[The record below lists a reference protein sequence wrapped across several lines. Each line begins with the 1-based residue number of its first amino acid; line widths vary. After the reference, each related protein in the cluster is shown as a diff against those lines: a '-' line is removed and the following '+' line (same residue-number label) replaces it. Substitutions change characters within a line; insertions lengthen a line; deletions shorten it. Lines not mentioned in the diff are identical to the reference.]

1 MKKLNKSIF
10 DIFNKEDKE
19 VYKEHDVVIKFNNA
33 SYVLGDFIKAFENYY
48 ILNQIQSEQYGSQ
61 YTQVK
66 SKIKHKYFVK
76 LVNSLKRI
84 DLVETPSIEKA
95 AKEHDYT
102 KLLNMLDG
110 LRGYFENREEY
121 ERCAVIKKYIDA
133 CLLSDGPLH
142 TLELSDYDIQSL
154 LNRT

>member
-48 ILNQIQSEQYGSQ
+48 ILNQIQQEQYGSQ
-61 YTQVK
+61 YLQVK

-76 LVNSLKRI
+76 LVNSLKKI
-84 DLVETPSIEKA
+84 DLNETPSIEKY

-133 CLLSDGPLH
+133 CLLSEGPLY
-142 TLELSDYDIQSL
+142 TLELSDYDIQRL
-154 LNRT
+154 FDKL

>member
-1 MKKLNKSIF
+1 MNSLEKIDAF
-10 DIFNKEDKE
+10 DVNQANHMVKTM
-19 VYKEHDVVIKFNNA
+19 YLMQW
-33 SYVLGDFIKAFENYY
+33 YVCFFGLAWGAAFENYY
-48 ILNQIQSEQYGSQ
+48 ILNQIQQEQYGSQ
-61 YTQVK
+61 YLQVK

-76 LVNSLKRI
+76 LVNSLKKI
-84 DLVETPSIEKA
+84 DLNETPSIEKY

-142 TLELSDYDIQSL
+142 TLELSDYDIQRL
-154 LNRT
+154 FNKL